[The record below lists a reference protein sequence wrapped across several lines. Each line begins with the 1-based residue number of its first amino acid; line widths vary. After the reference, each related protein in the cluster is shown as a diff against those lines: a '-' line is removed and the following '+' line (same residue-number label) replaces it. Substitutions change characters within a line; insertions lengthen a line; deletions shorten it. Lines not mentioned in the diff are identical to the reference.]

1 MRPNY
6 LTMKS
11 SILNNWETT
20 VNERYKDDEFL
31 KLFISKAL
39 KYAFDLKMFDIKD
52 YNHFLEYLKNRTN
65 FVKPSKHVICDYI
78 MSITENDSEQFIKDS
93 FKSYTKLGEEKRIK
107 IESQIRRQ
115 IRKIEASQEKQ
126 LVNIKKTI
134 EDMEADLIETKKE
147 LALEKCKF
155 TQLTTKNNQL
165 IKTHNDLKT
174 NYIELSTKFIN
185 QNEELKTL
193 KDSINENK

>member
-1 MRPNY
+1 
-6 LTMKS
+6 MKS
-11 SILNNWETT
+11 YILNNWEIK
-20 VNERYKDDEFL
+20 VSERYKDDEFL

-39 KYAFDLKMFDIKD
+39 KYALDLKMFDTKD
-52 YNHFLEYLKNRTN
+52 YNHFLEYFKNRTN
-65 FVKPSKHVICDYI
+65 FVKLSKHVICEYI
-78 MSITENDSEQFIKDS
+78 ESITDNRNEQFIKDS
-93 FKSYTKLGEEKRIK
+93 FKSYTKLGEYKRMK
-107 IESQIRRQ
+107 IENEIRKQ
-115 IRKIEASQEKQ
+115 IRKIECSQEKQ

-134 EDMEADLIETKKE
+134 EDMEADLIQKDKE

-155 TQLTTKNNQL
+155 AQLTANNNKL

-193 KDSINENK
+193 KDSLNENK

>member
-11 SILNNWETT
+11 YILNNWETR

-31 KLFISKAL
+31 KLFISQAL
-39 KYAFDLKMFDIKD
+39 NYALDLKMFDIKD
-52 YNHFLEYLKNRTN
+52 YNYFLEYLKNRTN
-65 FVKPSKHVICDYI
+65 FVKTSKYVICEYI
-78 MSITENDSEQFIKDS
+78 ESITANNDEQFIKDS
-93 FKSYTKLGEEKRIK
+93 FKSYTKLGDEKRTK
-107 IESQIRRQ
+107 IEIEIRKQ

-155 TQLTTKNNQL
+155 SQLTTKNNQL

-193 KDSINENK
+193 NNRINENK